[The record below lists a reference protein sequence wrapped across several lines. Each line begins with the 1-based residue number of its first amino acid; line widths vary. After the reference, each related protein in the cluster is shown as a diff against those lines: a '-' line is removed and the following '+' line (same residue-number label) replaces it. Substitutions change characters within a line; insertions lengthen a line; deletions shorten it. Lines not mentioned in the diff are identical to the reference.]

1 MRLRYTIARDALI
14 VKGSLSGVDMRPGA
28 GGSLVYGLYSYVFPD
43 RVWFFRVTILREGII
58 SPFVGIAVHV

>member
-28 GGSLVYGLYSYVFPD
+28 GVSLVYGLYRYVIPD
-43 RVWFFRVTILREGII
+43 RVWFFRVTILSEGII